1 MPFAIVLIVGLIF
14 YSGIGGELKDPR
26 KKTDTQISKTAEV
39 KPIVEEVKS
48 IPKQPEPIKEEVKI
62 EAKQPEPIKEEVKI
76 EAKQPE
82 PIKET
87 VKKESAE
94 PKESVIKEVKEDET
108 QNDYLKIILYIIAA
122 IASIFGGFY
131 FFSNRGNSQASTG
144 TVDLAR
150 KDIEES
156 YQSDHQEQQTAQ
168 EETQKQQSAQEEIQ
182 EQQTAQEETQK
193 QQSTQEE
200 IQEQQP
206 TQEETQPESQEQKT
220 TEDEDNNK

>member
-1 MPFAIVLIVGLIF
+1 MPFAIVLIVGLVF

-48 IPKQPEPIKEEVKI
+48 IP
-62 EAKQPEPIKEEVKI
+62 KQPEPIKEEVKI

-182 EQQTAQEETQK
+182 EQQ
-193 QQSTQEE
+193 
-200 IQEQQP
+200 P